1 MCMCVINSTRNYIGI
16 SLNEGI
22 PYNNIEL
29 FCHMDDNRGI
39 EEEGVEMCG
48 TGRSAPNSHTLI

>member
-29 FCHMDDNRGI
+29 FCPMDDNRGI
-39 EEEGVEMCG
+39 EKHERVE
-48 TGRSAPNSHTLI
+48 